1 LGCTLLHQLKTGFA
15 HGFRQNS
22 MANSPHVELKRNWKM
37 KFTEF
42 SEPALAG
49 VMVAEEPTSIAET
62 PEDLAP
68 CCAHCG
74 ATVASEDGRLV
85 AACLQGD
92 QQAWETLI
100 DKYKRLIYSIP
111 FKYGASP
118 EDAADVFQSVCI
130 EVFNSLGQLKSAD
143 SLRSW
148 LITVAVRQS
157 YRWKKKQSN
166 HVELDAMEP
175 EAAEELASVLP
186 ETILHLQQEQ
196 IVREVVD
203 KLPPRCA
210 EVVRLL
216 FFEQPPLP
224 YAEVAR
230 RLGLAT
236 GSIGFVRGRCL
247 ERLRKI
253 LVESGFNGPVIAAR
267 AQERPYRVL

>member
-1 LGCTLLHQLKTGFA
+1 
-15 HGFRQNS
+15 
-22 MANSPHVELKRNWKM
+22 M
-37 KFTEF
+37 KSTEF

-49 VMVAEEPTSIAET
+49 VMLEQQLPVIQENPEPC
-62 PEDLAP
+62 PP
-68 CCAHCG
+68 CCARCG
-74 ATVASEDGRLV
+74 QAMNSEDARLV
-85 AACLQGD
+85 AACLEGD

-111 FKYGASP
+111 FKYGADA

-130 EVFNSLGQLKSAD
+130 EVFNSLGQLKNTD

-166 HVELDAMEP
+166 HLELDAMEP
-175 EAAEELASVLP
+175 EVAEELAAVP
-186 ETILHLQQEQ
+186 ETVLQIQQEQ
-196 IVREVVD
+196 IVREVVE

-210 EVVRLL
+210 ELVRLL

-253 LVESGFNGPVIAAR
+253 LVEAGFHGPVIASREQQSQRR
-267 AQERPYRVL
+267 AL

>member
-1 LGCTLLHQLKTGFA
+1 LNTAGHFS
-15 HGFRQNS
+15 N
-22 MANSPHVELKRNWKM
+22 RNPKKEWKM
-37 KFTEF
+37 KS
-42 SEPALAG
+42 SESHEPELAG
-49 VMVAEEPTSIAET
+49 VVLSEGLPAIEENPAPFTPWCARCRQET
-62 PEDLAP
+62 GIEDA
-68 CCAHCG
+68 
-74 ATVASEDGRLV
+74 RLV

-111 FKYGASP
+111 FRYGASP

-130 EVFNSLGQLKSAD
+130 EVLNSLSQLKNTD

-166 HVELDAMEP
+166 HLELDAMEA
-175 EAAEELASVLP
+175 EVAEELAAVP
-186 ETILHLQQEQ
+186 ETVLQIQQEQ
-196 IVREVVD
+196 IVREVVE

-210 EVVRLL
+210 ELVRLL

-224 YAEVAR
+224 YAEVGR

-236 GSIGFVRGRCL
+236 GSIGFIRGRCL

-253 LVESGFNGPVIAAR
+253 LVESGFNSPVIAAR
-267 AQERPYRVL
+267 VQERPRRVS

>member
-1 LGCTLLHQLKTGFA
+1 
-15 HGFRQNS
+15 
-22 MANSPHVELKRNWKM
+22 M
-37 KFTEF
+37 KSAEF
-42 SEPALAG
+42 PERALAG
-49 VMVAEEPTSIAET
+49 AVSVEEPPVLEQIET
-62 PEDLAP
+62 NDDLSAW
-68 CCAHCG
+68 CARCG
-74 ATVASEDGRLV
+74 AAMGSEDARLV

-111 FKYGASP
+111 FKYGATA

-157 YRWKKKQSN
+157 YRWKKKQAN

-175 EAAEELASVLP
+175 EVAEELAAVP
-186 ETILHLQQEQ
+186 ETVLQLQQEQ

-210 EVVRLL
+210 ELVRLL

-247 ERLRKI
+247 DRLRKI

-267 AQERPYRVL
+267 SQDRTHRAI

>member
-1 LGCTLLHQLKTGFA
+1 
-15 HGFRQNS
+15 
-22 MANSPHVELKRNWKM
+22 M
-37 KFTEF
+37 KSTEF
-42 SEPALAG
+42 SEPAYAG
-49 VMVAEEPTSIAET
+49 VVLAEEPPVAVQDSAEC
-62 PEDLAP
+62 AS
-68 CCAHCG
+68 CCAHRDMAG
-74 ATVASEDGRLV
+74 NGNGNGEDARLI
-85 AACLQGD
+85 AACLQGS
-92 QQAWETLI
+92 QEAWEALI

-111 FKYGASP
+111 FKFGAGP

-130 EVFNSLGQLKSAD
+130 EVFNSLTHLRNAE

-148 LITVAVRQS
+148 LITVTVRQS

-175 EAAEELASVLP
+175 EMAEELAAVP
-186 ETILHLQQEQ
+186 ETMLQIQQEQ

-210 EVVRLL
+210 QLVRLL

-267 AQERPYRVL
+267 AQERPHRVF